1 MKITKTRF
9 KQIIKEEID
18 RYDFVQKKFVD
29 KAPMPMEDFD
39 AALEEFEMKTGL
51 EMPELVFALYD
62 ILITSDE
69 KLAARLRRAYPDD
82 FEVRDKKERE
92 EIEVEY

>member
-29 KAPMPMEDFD
+29 HEGMGWSKFHDT
-39 AALEEFEMKTGL
+39 LEEFEVQTGIDY
-51 EMPELVFALYD
+51 PESVLALYD
-62 ILITSDE
+62 ILITINEELAATLRSHYSDE
-69 KLAARLRRAYPDD
+69 
-82 FEVRDKKERE
+82 FEPRDKKERE